1 MNVSQWADERLAT
14 LNPKDDWRPN
24 ADRAL
29 ARLREYGRR
38 TRRRVIRFAA
48 GAMAATALCVALL
61 TLSAPK
67 ACADCLNTQAVH
79 NFKESGSPTAPVTVE
94 IYSDYECPH
103 CARFFLDTIPSLTE
117 QYVRTGKVRLVHRD
131 FPLPGHPHAR
141 LAAGYANAAGQLGYY
156 ELAVGQLFRTQ
167 QVWSGNGAIDA
178 QLALVLP
185 PGVMQKIRALVQQ
198 NGKPDDR
205 VSVDMAAATANR
217 LNETPSLLILVKGR
231 REVVAGA
238 PPYPILK
245 SYLDQ
250 LLK

>member
-14 LNPKDDWRPN
+14 LNPKGDWQPN

-29 ARLREYGRR
+29 TRLREYGRG
-38 TRRRVIRFAA
+38 TRRRAIRFAA
-48 GAMAATALCVALL
+48 GAAASAAVCIALF

-67 ACADCLNTQAVH
+67 ACADCLNTPAVR
-79 NFKESGSPTAPVTVE
+79 NFKESGSPSAPITVE

-103 CARFFLDTIPSLTE
+103 CARFFLDTLPLLTE

-141 LAAGYANAAGQLGYY
+141 LAACYANAAGQMGYY
-156 ELAVGQLFRTQ
+156 DLAVAQLFRTQ
-167 QVWSGNGAIDA
+167 QLWSGNGEIDR

-185 PGVMQKIRALVQQ
+185 PGVMQKVRAIVQQ
-198 NGKPDDR
+198 NGKTDDTM
-205 VSVDMAAATANR
+205 SVDIAAADANR

-231 REVVAGA
+231 REVIAGA
-238 PPYPILK
+238 PPLPILR

-250 LLK
+250 LLR